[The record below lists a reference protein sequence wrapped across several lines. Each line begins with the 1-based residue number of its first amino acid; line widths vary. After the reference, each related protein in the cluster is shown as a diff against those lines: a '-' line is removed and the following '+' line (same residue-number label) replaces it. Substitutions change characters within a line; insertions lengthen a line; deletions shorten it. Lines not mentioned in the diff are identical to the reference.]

1 MIVYK
6 AKHRFADVSAQKMRP
21 IASMI
26 RGMNVDE
33 AVESLKFLPNR
44 GARLIEA
51 VVKSALG
58 NAEDLGCRN
67 LEDLVVSEI
76 RIDGAPMFKR
86 IQPRARGTAFGILR
100 RLSHIS
106 VSLVEAPDDTVVE
119 DGLFDGAGPMMTAP
133 DAPAAGMPDAPQLA
147 VTPIPAPAD
156 EATPAAT
163 AELAAVEPAATE
175 PAAPEPAADPKP
187 EEPKS
192 A

>member
-6 AKHRFADVSAQKMRP
+6 AKHRFADVSARKMRP
-21 IASMI
+21 IASLI

-58 NAEDLGCRN
+58 NAEDQGCRN

-106 VSLVEAPDDTVVE
+106 VSLSEVPDDGATE
-119 DGLFDGAGPMMTAP
+119 GLFDGAGPMMTAP

-147 VTPIPAPAD
+147 AAPDAPAA
-156 EATPAAT
+156 ATPT
-163 AELAAVEPAATE
+163 A
-175 PAAPEPAADPKP
+175 
-187 EEPKS
+187 
-192 A
+192 

>member
-1 MIVYK
+1 
-6 AKHRFADVSAQKMRP
+6 VSARKMRP
-21 IASMI
+21 IASLI

-58 NAEDLGCRN
+58 NAEDQGCRN
-67 LEDLVVSEI
+67 LEDLVVSEV

-100 RLSHIS
+100 RLSHIVVALS
-106 VSLVEAPDDTVVE
+106 EAPDDTPLE
-119 DGLFDGAGPMMTAP
+119 AFDGAGPTMTAP

-147 VTPIPAPAD
+147 VTPVPAPTT
-156 EATPAAT
+156 EPTPPAT
-163 AELAAVEPAATE
+163 A
-175 PAAPEPAADPKP
+175 
-187 EEPKS
+187 
-192 A
+192 

>member
-6 AKHRFADVSAQKMRP
+6 AKHRFADVSARKMRP
-21 IASMI
+21 IASLI

-58 NAEDLGCRN
+58 NAEDQGCRN
-67 LEDLVVSEI
+67 LEDLVVTDI

-106 VSLVEAPDDTVVE
+106 VSLAEVADDTPM
-119 DGLFDGAGPMMTAP
+119 DAFDGVGPMLTSP
-133 DAPAAGMPDAPQLA
+133 DAPAAGLPDAPQLA
-147 VTPIPAPAD
+147 AAP
-156 EATPAAT
+156 TPA
-163 AELAAVEPAATE
+163 EPTPTTE
-175 PAAPEPAADPKP
+175 AKP
-187 EEPKS
+187 EEPKTV
-192 A
+192 